1 MTKMTFLEKSTITNR
16 RVCLWSTTIT
26 NICKEG
32 VGRII
37 MGSLRLGDS
46 MMIPYIAFHDN
57 DERKEIVNFNIDNSE
72 IEREPIKRES

>member
-1 MTKMTFLEKSTITNR
+1 MTFLEKSTITNR
-16 RVCLWSTTIT
+16 RVCLWCTTIT
-26 NICKEG
+26 NICKED

-57 DERKEIVNFNIDNSE
+57 MTMTKGRNSNFDINNSE